1 MDYLA
6 PIVFVILLWWSSTV
20 VLLYR
25 CGLPRE
31 TFFGT
36 LIGTAIAAMI
46 GVGLIWQGSAENT
59 VYAAYASF
67 AGALLIWGF
76 HETSY
81 LLGFITGPRPA
92 ACPDGAGIV
101 DRFKYGVRA
110 SLYHELAIVLTA
122 LLIAGLSWQ
131 SESKTGLLTFMILWL
146 MRWSVKLNIFLGV
159 RNLHHEFWPNHLQY
173 LQSYARTR
181 VMNVWFPCVFTA
193 AVAIGYLLFTAA
205 TGVEAQAAERA
216 SAMLLLTILS
226 LATLEHVLLMLP
238 VPDAVLWRAGTRSR
252 ESLS

>member
-1 MDYLA
+1 MEFLA
-6 PIVFVILLWWSSTV
+6 PIVFVVLLWWSSTV

-25 CGLPRE
+25 CGLPQE
-31 TFFGT
+31 TYSAT
-36 LIGTAIAAMI
+36 LIGTAIAAII
-46 GVGLIWQGSAENT
+46 GCGLIWLGSAEQT
-59 VYAAYASF
+59 VFGAYASF

-81 LLGFITGPRPA
+81 LLGFITGPRPK
-92 ACPDGAGIV
+92 ACPEGAGLRK
-101 DRFKYGVRA
+101 RFKYGVQA
-110 SLYHELAIVLTA
+110 SLYHELAIVMTA
-122 LLIAGLSWQ
+122 IFIVALSWQ
-131 SESKTGLLTFMILWL
+131 SPSKTGLLTFVILWL

-173 LQSYARTR
+173 LQSYARNR
-181 VMNVWFPCVFTA
+181 VMNVWFPCALAGTLTIA
-193 AVAIGYLLFTAA
+193 YLLFSAA
-205 TGVEAQAAERA
+205 IGADMIAAERT

-226 LATLEHVLLMLP
+226 LAILEHVLLMLP

>member
-6 PIVFVILLWWSSTV
+6 PIVFVVVLWWSSTI

-31 TFFGT
+31 TFSST
-36 LIGTAIAAMI
+36 LIGTAVAAI
-46 GVGLIWQGSAENT
+46 VGIGLIWLGSVEQA
-59 VYAAYASF
+59 VFGAYVSF
-67 AGALLIWGF
+67 AGALMIWGF

-92 ACPDGAGIV
+92 ACPEGAGIAM
-101 DRFKYGVRA
+101 RFKYGVRA

-122 LLIAGLSWQ
+122 VLIAALSWQ
-131 SESKTGLLTFMILWL
+131 SDTRTGLYTFVILWL

-173 LQSYARTR
+173 LRSYARTR
-181 VMNVWFPCVFTA
+181 MMNAWFPCVFAA
-193 AVAIGYLLFTAA
+193 AVMIGYLLFSTA
-205 TGVEAQAAERA
+205 TGAETQAAERT